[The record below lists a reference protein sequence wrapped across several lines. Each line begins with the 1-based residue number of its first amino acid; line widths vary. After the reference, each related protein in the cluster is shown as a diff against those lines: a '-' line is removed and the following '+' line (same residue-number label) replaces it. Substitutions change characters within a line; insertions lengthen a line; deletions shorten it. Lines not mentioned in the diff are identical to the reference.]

1 MIAMAK
7 KQEFKPDKS
16 STSLLNYLI
25 LTKKQQRSAL
35 KWIFYSAFLV
45 LLSVVQDVLLS
56 RVRLLGATTE
66 LVPCVIF
73 LICLIEGTH
82 TGSIFSLIAGLLYL
96 FSGTAPGP
104 YSMVAITFLSVG
116 VCIFRQAYLQE
127 TFSSIMLCMVI
138 AMLLYTLVNFAFG
151 LFLGLTRFSRIHGF
165 LITAILTLFTAPV
178 FYPVIKAIN
187 AFGGH
192 SWKE

>member
-7 KQEFKPDKS
+7 KQEFRPDKPS
-16 STSLLNYLI
+16 ISLLSRLM
-25 LTKKQQRSAL
+25 LTKKQQKTLL
-35 KWIFYSAFLV
+35 KWIFYGLFLV
-45 LLSVVQDVLLS
+45 VLSVVQDVLLS

-66 LVPCVIF
+66 LVPCAIF
-73 LICLIEGTH
+73 LICLMEGTH
-82 TGSIFSLIAGLLYL
+82 TGSVFSLIAGLLYL

-104 YSMVAITFLSVG
+104 YSMVAITFLGIG
-116 VCIFRQAYLQE
+116 VCIFRQAFLQE
-127 TFSSIMLCMVI
+127 SFSSVMLCATMAMV
-138 AMLLYTLVNFAFG
+138 LYVLANFAFG

-165 LITAILTLFTAPV
+165 LITAVLSLLFAPV
-178 FYPVIKAIN
+178 FYPVIKVIN

>member
-16 STSLLNYLI
+16 SASLLNHLV
-25 LTKKQQRSAL
+25 LTRKQQKTL
-35 KWIFYSAFLV
+35 FKWVFYGLFLIA
-45 LLSVVQDVLLS
+45 LSVVQDVLLS

-66 LVPCVIF
+66 LVPCAIF

-82 TGSIFSLIAGLLYL
+82 TGSVFSLTAGLLYL

-116 VCIFRQAYLQE
+116 ACILRQAFLQE
-127 TFSSIMLCMVI
+127 SFSSVMLCTAI
-138 AMLLYTLVNFAFG
+138 AMVLYVIVNFAFG
-151 LFLGLTRFSRIHGF
+151 LFLGLTRFSRLHGF
-165 LITAILTLFTAPV
+165 FITAILSLLTVPV
-178 FYPVIKAIN
+178 FYPVVKAIN